1 MRKRDVKQELQIY
14 PCYEFRNGRLIRI
27 PPPKSWY
34 GVELH
39 HYITT
44 QWQQNNPEKFK
55 EVEHL
60 QKLIFLPPVMHRE
73 LHAKHSKFKEKYGI
87 EIKELLYSTSQSV
100 VTPTGL
106 EVNCKKFD
114 WREYMIS
121 ADKARAKSDANSINL
136 LRADIEK
143 LINKAIEKG
152 LHAAFKSGQI
162 PQVLQ
167 DEVIAA
173 GYDIEVNPTG
183 MKIMWG

>member
-1 MRKRDVKQELQIY
+1 MFERDVEEDLKLY
-14 PCYEFRNGRLIRI
+14 PCHEVKNGKLVRI
-27 PPPKSWY
+27 ATPSSWR
-34 GVELH
+34 GVVLH
-39 HYITT
+39 HYIRTG
-44 QWQQNNPEKFK
+44 WIKRHPEQFLQ
-55 EVEHL
+55 VQHL
-60 QKLIFLPPVMHRE
+60 QKLIFMPRDMHNE
-73 LHAKHSKFKEKYGI
+73 LHAKHSKFKENYGI
-87 EIKELLYSTSQSV
+87 EIDDLL
-100 VTPTGL
+100 
-106 EVNCKKFD
+106 FD

-162 PQVLQ
+162 PKVLQ
-167 DEVIAA
+167 EEVIAA

>member
-1 MRKRDVKQELQIY
+1 MRKRDVKQELQKY

-60 QKLIFLPPVMHRE
+60 QKLIFLPAVMHRE

-87 EIKELLYSTSQSV
+87 EIKELL
-100 VTPTGL
+100 
-106 EVNCKKFD
+106 FD

-167 DEVIAA
+167 DEVVAA

>member
-1 MRKRDVKQELQIY
+1 MRKRDVKQELQKY
-14 PCYEFRNGRLIRI
+14 PCYEFKNGRLVRI
-27 PPPKSWY
+27 PPPKNWY

-87 EIKELLYSTSQSV
+87 EIKELL
-100 VTPTGL
+100 
-106 EVNCKKFD
+106 FD

-152 LHAAFKSGQI
+152 LHTAFKSGQI

-173 GYDIEVNPTG
+173 GYDIEIQPTG